1 MKKVNRI
8 MSNKTDGGKL
18 LSDGNAYI
26 MFLGIIDAQSAQ
38 ALAECISN
46 LPKDTHTL
54 HISFSTE
61 GGSVTYGFAIYHFLR
76 GLPYE
81 IIMHNIGSVDSIG
94 LTIFLAG
101 EKRYTTTHGTFLIHR
116 VTSDQQKEK
125 VGASLLKETL
135 NSIEANEQKVRNLY
149 RERSS
154 MPKTDIDKL
163 FESGELKDAKY
174 ALDHGIAHEI
184 REFTIPANTKIL
196 IVKADS
202 NAS

>member
-1 MKKVNRI
+1 MNNKK
-8 MSNKTDGGKL
+8 DGEKL

-46 LPKDTHTL
+46 LHKDTQTL

-61 GGSVTYGFAIYHFLR
+61 GGSVTYGFSIYHFLR

-94 LTIFLAG
+94 VTIFLAG
-101 EKRYTTTHGTFLIHR
+101 EKRYTTKHGTFLIHR
-116 VTSDQQKEK
+116 VTSDQNNEK
-125 VGASLLKETL
+125 MGASLLKENL
-135 NSIEANEQKVRNLY
+135 NSIEVNEQKVRKIY
-149 RERSS
+149 SERSS
-154 MPKTDIDKL
+154 IPETDIDKL

-174 ALDHGIAHEI
+174 ALDHGIVHEI
-184 REFTIPANTKIL
+184 REFIIPDNTKIL
-196 IVKADS
+196 VVRADS
-202 NAS
+202 KAP